1 MKDYSNGKIYCIR
14 SHQTDDIY
22 IGSTIQP
29 LARRMG
35 NHRKEYKHWLNNN
48 WTYITSFDLLKY
60 EDCYIELLEDYPC
73 QTRNQLDR
81 CEGEYIRRM
90 KCVNKRVAGRTTK
103 EYREDNK
110 EKIKEYAKNY
120 REDNKE
126 KIKEYFQN
134 NKEKL
139 LEYRKKYSKE
149 WYINNKDKR
158 KQYYKKYSENN
169 RDKLN
174 EHSKKY
180 KENNREKIKQQ
191 NRKSYINNK
200 EKINQKITCVCGSI
214 ISEQN
219 LPRHKKSIKHQKFLN
234 N

>member
-1 MKDYSNGKIYCIR
+1 MKDYSDGKIYCIR

-35 NHRKEYKHWLNNN
+35 NHRKEYKHWLNGKHH
-48 WTYITSFDLLKY
+48 YITSFDLLKY

-73 QTRNQLDR
+73 ETKEQLHKK
-81 CEGEYIRRM
+81 EGEYIRKM
-90 KCVNKRVAGRTTK
+90 KCVNKNIAGRTTK
-103 EYREDNK
+103 EHREDNK
-110 EKIKEYAKNY
+110 EKIKEYG
-120 REDNKE
+120 
-126 KIKEYFQN
+126 
-134 NKEKL
+134 
-139 LEYRKKYSKE
+139 
-149 WYINNKDKR
+149 
-158 KQYYKKYSENN
+158 KQYYEKNKQKISERIKKYSENN

-174 EHSKKY
+174 EQSKKY

-200 EKINQKITCVCGSI
+200 EKKRQYYQDNREKINQTITCICGSI
-214 ISEQN
+214 ISKQT
-219 LPRHKKSIKHQKFLN
+219 LPRHKKTIKHQKFLN